1 MMMGASMVPQK
12 GILFHFSRNYTNYMQ
27 DAVSQG
33 AAHDEATVIQT
44 EADPALPTHLQLGQA

>member
-1 MMMGASMVPQK
+1 MGASMVPQK